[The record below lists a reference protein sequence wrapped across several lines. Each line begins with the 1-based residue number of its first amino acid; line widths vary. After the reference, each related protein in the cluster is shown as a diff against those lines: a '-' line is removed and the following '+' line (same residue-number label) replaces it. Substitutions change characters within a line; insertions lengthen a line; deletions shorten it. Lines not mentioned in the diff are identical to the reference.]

1 MGDITYKFTRKFS
14 VRAEL
19 QYLYTPDGPDGDW
32 VAGLLEL
39 NIAPKWSI
47 WGSDM
52 YNYGGTEINYYSV
65 GASFTHSF
73 VRVALSWAATAR
85 ATSVRAAS
93 AARCPPTRAATCR

>member
-1 MGDITYKFTRKFS
+1 MVIESADTTHQNTSG
-14 VRAEL
+14 
-19 QYLYTPDGPDGDW
+19 
-32 VAGLLEL
+32 

-73 VRVALSWAATAR
+73 VRVALSWGR
-85 ATSVRAAS
+85 NREGYICSGGV
-93 AARCPPTRAATCR
+93 CRQMPAYTGGNLQMTLTF